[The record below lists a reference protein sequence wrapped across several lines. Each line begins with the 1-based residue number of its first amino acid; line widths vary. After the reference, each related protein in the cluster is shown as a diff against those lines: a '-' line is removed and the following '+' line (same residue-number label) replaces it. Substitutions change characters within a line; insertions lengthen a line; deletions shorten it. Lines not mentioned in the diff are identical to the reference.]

1 MSVITTIEVAI
12 EDLESLMEGG
22 DGYTLQEVMCD
33 PSELGDLVDTEYYF
47 GIPTL
52 KKGARYS
59 LLEEPE
65 LWMKHKAPTGW
76 NAQMKK
82 KQRIEEKEGQKYEN
96 QIKDAIRLGAVSID
110 EEKYQELI
118 RGHEASVGLEFVLI
132 SSKKTIFDTGRGE
145 VTEIV
150 DCYEAENGD
159 KVYVDGYV
167 SKPYY
172 PYPTKEHLL
181 QKKAEQWIL
190 VNLTRPKLKISVAA
204 FLKTLK
210 VKEKAKKEK
219 EIEETKELDRQ
230 VALSK
235 LLESQLLE
243 SGGTRDVRTQ
253 DARIKLFGRTVWT
266 DCGNLVKSLVVTLE
280 TSSGGWREMYIGID
294 IKAAL
299 TAFET
304 ATELAKAETKILPS
318 GVPKPQ
324 KRSKVATC

>member
-1 MSVITTIEVAI
+1 MSLITIEVAI

-52 KKGARYS
+52 KKGAKYA
-59 LLEEPE
+59 LLGA
-65 LWMKHKAPTGW
+65 LNIWIKHKPPAGW

-82 KQRIEEKEGQKYEN
+82 KQRIQEKAGQSYEN
-96 QIKDAIRLGAVSID
+96 QIKDAIRLGAASID
-110 EEKYQELI
+110 GQKYEELI
-118 RGHEASVGLEFVLI
+118 RGHEASVGLEFVLT
-132 SSKKTIFDTGRGE
+132 SSKKTVFDTGRGE

-167 SKPYY
+167 SEPYY

-204 FLKTLK
+204 FLK
-210 VKEKAKKEK
+210 AKKKK
-219 EIEETKELDRQ
+219 EIEEAKELDRQ

-253 DARIKLFGRTVWT
+253 DTRVKLFGRTVWT
-266 DCGNLVKSLVVTLE
+266 FCGDLIESLVVTLE
-280 TSSGGWREMYIGID
+280 TPSGGRREMYIGTD
-294 IKAAL
+294 IEAAL
-299 TAFET
+299 TAFEG
-304 ATELAKAETKILPS
+304 ALVLAKTETKTLPS
-318 GVPKPQ
+318 GAPKPQ
-324 KRSKVATC
+324 KRSNATC